1 MTTAK
6 ALRILIVE
14 DDVVDRKLLER
25 LLAKSSLDVAEVR
38 YADRLSTALDC
49 LKESAFDV
57 VLLDLG
63 LPDSRG
69 TESVIN
75 IQSRAP
81 HVPIIV
87 LSGLD
92 DELTA
97 TSAVQKGVQDYLI
110 KGQVDSTLLMRSIR
124 YALERKKAERQ
135 LQAAD
140 HRYRTIFDNSAVA
153 IMMVDR
159 EQRLVSWNKF
169 TEELL
174 GMTEADLLGRSVRSL
189 YPDAEWQRIRTLSVR
204 QKGMQH
210 HLETQMYRQGGDP
223 IDVDISLSVLKD
235 SDGVATGSIGVVRD
249 ITERR
254 RMEQA
259 LRQSEERF
267 RQVVENAR
275 EWIWEVDA
283 AGLYTYASPIIERI
297 LGYKPEEILGK
308 KHFYDFF
315 HPDDAALLKAQAF
328 EIFSR
333 NDVFTEFQTRNLH
346 KDGRVVFLLRS
357 GVPILDANGRLIGY
371 RGADADVTERTRI
384 HEILDRKQKNLEAI
398 FDAAPVGMLL
408 VNEQMTVVRAN
419 ETIRHL
425 SGKDYREIIGKEPC
439 EALGCVYCAHASD
452 CRQISGADDEC
463 SLKTMIQLSLESDK
477 PIRGLEIR
485 PAFNDNGEMVEPWLL
500 VSVEPV
506 NIDSG
511 RHVVVA
517 IDDITDRRRAEE
529 ELTEAAEM
537 KSQFVSTISHELRTP
552 LTSINEAVTIML
564 SGEAGRVNKD
574 QAHFLGIAKRNI
586 ERLGRLIN
594 DVLDFQRLDA
604 GKMTFN
610 MQEGALDRVVE
621 EAYHTML
628 PFAGKRGVHLSAE
641 IDPHLP
647 PVAFDSDRIVQVVTN
662 LLSNAI
668 KFTPEGGEIRLSVG
682 RRDER
687 LLIKV
692 SDTGMG
698 IPREA
703 LPRIFERFY
712 RVHRPGKEI
721 KGTGLGLAIV
731 SKIVA
736 AHGGRIDVESEPN
749 KGTTFTV
756 SLPIQPCAMATP
768 LTPQADEHL
777 EATLRQD
784 VRGQEA

>member
-6 ALRILIVE
+6 ALRFLIVE
-14 DDVVDRKLLER
+14 DDIVDRKLLER
-25 LLAKSSLDVAEVR
+25 LLAKSSLDVATVE
-38 YADRLSTALDC
+38 YADRLSTALET
-49 LKESAFDV
+49 LSRSSFDV

-92 DELTA
+92 DEATA

-110 KGQVDSTLLMRSIR
+110 KGQVDSTLLMRSVR

-135 LQAAD
+135 LQATE

-153 IMMVDR
+153 IMMVDK
-159 EQRLVSWNKF
+159 EERLVSWNQF
-169 TEELL
+169 TEQLL
-174 GMTEADLLGRSVRSL
+174 GMTDEELLGRSVKSL
-189 YPDAEWQRIRTLSVR
+189 YPDSEWQRIRAMSVR

-210 HLETQMYRQGGDP
+210 HLETKMYRGEGDL
-223 IDVDISLSVLKD
+223 IDVDISLSVLRD
-235 SDGVATGSIGVVRD
+235 ADGVVTGSIGVIRD

-254 RMEQA
+254 QMEQA
-259 LRQSEERF
+259 LRQSEKRF
-267 RQVVENAR
+267 RQVVENAK

-283 AGLYTYASPIIERI
+283 NGLYTYASPVIESI
-297 LGYKPEEILGK
+297 LGYKPDEILGK

-315 HPDDAALLKAQAF
+315 HPDDAEQLKARAF

-333 NDVFTEFQTRNLH
+333 KDVFTEFQTRNVH
-346 KDGRVVFLLRS
+346 KDGRLVFLLRS
-357 GVPILDANGRLIGY
+357 GVPVLDENRELIGY
-371 RGADADVTERTRI
+371 RGADADVTERARI
-384 HEILDRKQKNLEAI
+384 HEILERKQKNLEAI

-419 ETIRHL
+419 ETVRQL
-425 SGKDYREIIGKEPC
+425 SGRDFREIIGKTPC
-439 EALGCVYCAHASD
+439 DALNCMRCRDVPD
-452 CRQISGADDEC
+452 CRVIAERDEEC
-463 SLKTMIQLSLESDK
+463 SLSTIILTSFESGI

-485 PAFNDNGEMVEPWLL
+485 PALNDNGEVHMPWLL

-506 NIDSG
+506 SIDSG

-517 IDDITDRRRAEE
+517 IDDITDRKRAEE
-529 ELTEAAEM
+529 ELKEAVEM

-552 LTSINEAVTIML
+552 LTSIREAVTIVL
-564 SGEAGRVNKD
+564 SGEAGRINRD
-574 QAHFLGIAKRNI
+574 QSRFLDIAKRNI

-594 DVLDFQRLDA
+594 DILDFQRLDA
-604 GKMTFN
+604 GKMTFT
-610 MQEGALDRVVE
+610 MQEGALDRTIE
-621 EAYHTML
+621 DAYSTMQ
-628 PFAGKRGVHLSAE
+628 PFANKRGVHLSAE
-641 IDPHLP
+641 IEPNLP
-647 PVAFDSDRIVQVVTN
+647 LIVFDSDRIVQVVTN
-662 LLSNAI
+662 LVSNAI
-668 KFTPEGGEIRLSVG
+668 KFTPEGGDIRISVR
-682 RRDER
+682 RRDEH
-687 LLIKV
+687 LLIGV
-692 SDTGMG
+692 SDTGLG

-703 LPRIFERFY
+703 LTRIFERFY

-731 SKIVA
+731 SKIVTS
-736 AHGGRIDVESEPN
+736 HGGRIDVESEPD

-756 SLPIQPCAMATP
+756 SLPMKRPTTGET
-768 LTPQADEHL
+768 LPQGADEHL
-777 EATLRQD
+777 ESTLYS
-784 VRGQEA
+784 G

>member
-6 ALRILIVE
+6 ALRLLIVE
-14 DDVVDRKLLER
+14 DDIVDRKLLER
-25 LLAKSSLDVAEVR
+25 LLAKSSLDVAEVKS
-38 YADRLSTALDC
+38 ADRLSAALDC
-49 LKESAFDV
+49 LAESSFDV

-69 TESVIN
+69 TESIIN

-92 DELTA
+92 DETTA

-135 LQAAD
+135 LQAAE
-140 HRYRTIFDNSAVA
+140 HRFRTIFDNSAVA
-153 IMMVDR
+153 IMMVDK
-159 EQRLVSWNKF
+159 EERLISWNQF
-169 TEELL
+169 TEDLL
-174 GMTEADLLGRSVRSL
+174 RMTGDELLGRSVKTL
-189 YPDAEWQRIRTLSVR
+189 YPESEWQRIRTMSVR

-210 HLETQMYRQGGDP
+210 HLETRMFRGGGDL
-223 IDVDISLSVLKD
+223 IDVDISLSVLRD
-235 SDGVATGSIGVVRD
+235 TDGVVTGSIGVIRD

-254 RMEQA
+254 EMEQA
-259 LRQSEERF
+259 LRKSEKRF
-267 RQVVENAR
+267 RQVVENAK

-283 AGLYTYASPIIERI
+283 NGLYTYASPIIERI

-315 HPDDAALLKAQAF
+315 HPDDADQLREEAF

-333 NDVFTEFQTRNLH
+333 KDVFTEFQTRNLH

-357 GVPILDANGRLIGY
+357 GVPILDEDRNLIGY
-371 RGADADVTERTRI
+371 RGADADVTERARI
-384 HEILDRKQKNLEAI
+384 HEILERKQKNLEAI
-398 FDAAPVGMLL
+398 FDSAPVGMLL
-408 VNEQMTVVRAN
+408 VNEEMTVARAN
-419 ETIRHL
+419 ETIRHM
-425 SGKDYREIIGKEPC
+425 SGKDYREIIGGTPC
-439 EALGCVYCAHASD
+439 QALNCTHCGLAME
-452 CRQISGADDEC
+452 CRARTDQEEDC
-463 SLKTMIQLSLESDK
+463 SLRTMIQVSFESDK

-485 PAFNDNGEMVEPWLL
+485 PSLNYNGEILQPWLL

-506 NIDSG
+506 SIDSG

-517 IDDITDRRRAEE
+517 IDDITDRKRAEE
-529 ELTEAAEM
+529 ELREAVEM

-552 LTSINEAVTIML
+552 LTSIKEAVTIVL
-564 SGEAGRVNKD
+564 SGEAGQINAD
-574 QAHFLGIAKRNI
+574 QIHFLDIAKRNI

-604 GKMTFN
+604 GKMTFDVR
-610 MQEGALDRVVE
+610 EGALEQAIED
-621 EAYHTML
+621 AYNTMQ
-628 PFAGKRGVHLSAE
+628 PFAGKRGVHLSME
-641 IDPHLP
+641 VDPNLP
-647 PVAFDSDRIVQVVTN
+647 VIAFDSDRIVQVVTN
-662 LLSNAI
+662 LISNAI
-668 KFTPEGGEIRLSVG
+668 KFTPEGGDIRVSVH
-682 RRDER
+682 RRDEH
-687 LLIKV
+687 LQIKV
-692 SDTGMG
+692 SDTGLG

-731 SKIVA
+731 SRIVTGHA
-736 AHGGRIDVESEPN
+736 GRIDVESEPD
-749 KGTTFTV
+749 KGTTFTI
-756 SLPIQPCAMATP
+756 SLPIERQKTAES
-768 LTPQADEHL
+768 TPQEIDERL
-777 EATLRQD
+777 EATLNE
-784 VRGQEA
+784 G

>member
-6 ALRILIVE
+6 ALRLLIVE
-14 DDVVDRKLLER
+14 DDIVDRKLLER

-38 YADRLSTALDC
+38 YADRLSAALDC
-49 LKESAFDV
+49 LSESSFDV

-92 DELTA
+92 DETTA

-135 LQAAD
+135 LQAAE

-153 IMMVDR
+153 IMMVDK
-159 EQRLVSWNKF
+159 EERLVSWNKF
-169 TEELL
+169 TEHLL
-174 GMTEADLLGRSVRSL
+174 RMSDAELLGRSVKSL
-189 YPDAEWQRIRTLSVR
+189 YPESEWQRIRAMSVR

-210 HLETQMYRQGGDP
+210 HLETRMYRSGGDL
-223 IDVDISLSVLKD
+223 IDVDISLSVLRD
-235 SDGVATGSIGVVRD
+235 TDGAVTGSIGVIRD

-254 RMEQA
+254 EMEQA
-259 LRQSEERF
+259 LRKSEKRF

-283 AGLYTYASPIIERI
+283 NGLYTYASPIIERI

-315 HPDDAALLKAQAF
+315 HPDDAEQLKAQAF

-333 NDVFTEFQTRNLH
+333 KDVFTEFQTRNLH
-346 KDGRVVFLLRS
+346 KDGRGVFLLRS
-357 GVPILDANGRLIGY
+357 GVPILDENRKLIGY
-371 RGADADVTERTRI
+371 RGADADVTERARI
-384 HEILDRKQKNLEAI
+384 HEILERKQKNLEAI
-398 FDAAPVGMLL
+398 FDSAPVGMLL
-408 VNEQMTVVRAN
+408 VNGGMTVVRAN
-419 ETIRHL
+419 DTIRHI
-425 SGKDYREIIGKEPC
+425 SGRDYREIIGKAPC
-439 EALGCVYCAHASD
+439 EALSCAHCTDAAD
-452 CRQISGADDEC
+452 CHVDADREEEC
-463 SLKTMIQLSLESDK
+463 SLHTMIQVSFESGK
-477 PIRGLEIR
+477 PIRSLEIR
-485 PAFNDNGEMVEPWLL
+485 PALNYNGEILQPWLL

-506 NIDSG
+506 TIDSG
-511 RHVVVA
+511 RHVLVS
-517 IDDITDRRRAEE
+517 IDDITDRKRAEE
-529 ELTEAAEM
+529 ELREAVEM

-552 LTSINEAVTIML
+552 LTSIKEAVTIVL
-564 SGEAGRVNKD
+564 SGEAGRINND
-574 QAHFLGIAKRNI
+574 QVHFLDIAKRNI

-610 MQEGALDRVVE
+610 IQAGALDRTIE
-621 EAYHTML
+621 DAYNTMQ

-641 IDPHLP
+641 IEPNLP
-647 PVAFDSDRIVQVVTN
+647 PIGFDSDRIVQVVTN
-662 LLSNAI
+662 LISNAI
-668 KFTPEGGEIRLSVG
+668 KFTPEGGDIRVSVH
-682 RRDER
+682 RRDEY
-687 LLIKV
+687 LQIKV
-692 SDTGMG
+692 SDTGLG

-731 SKIVA
+731 SRIVTG
-736 AHGGRIDVESEPN
+736 HGGRIDVESEPN

-756 SLPIQPCAMATP
+756 SLPIERCEIPGSLSQ
-768 LTPQADEHL
+768 QADQQL
-777 EATLRQD
+777 EDALN
-784 VRGQEA
+784 EK